1 MRFIWRHDV
10 SSQALVNKTAV
21 CAITH
26 LVPNYYFV
34 DEGWYFFIVD
44 L

>member
-1 MRFIWRHDV
+1 M
-10 SSQALVNKTAV
+10 NKIAV

-34 DEGWYFFIVD
+34 GEGPYFLIVD